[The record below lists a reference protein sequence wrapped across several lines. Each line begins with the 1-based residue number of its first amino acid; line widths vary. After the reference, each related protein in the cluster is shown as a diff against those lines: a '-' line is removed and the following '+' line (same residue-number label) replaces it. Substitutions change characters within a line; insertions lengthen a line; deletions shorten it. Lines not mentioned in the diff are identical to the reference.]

1 MKTRLLLL
9 LIFCSGFVLGQE
21 NILQASKE
29 ACEKINSIEYEILQK
44 GAKGKHG
51 YGRPTINVNITQQ
64 KADVKDIGF
73 GKAMMKATGT
83 IKERGVTEPFSFS
96 YDGSQFLFQR
106 GKSKVR
112 KYTKP
117 TKGIVAGLLQQHL
130 FMLHIRHFS
139 QEIPYK
145 PKARLFGEFQYIED
159 EVINGK
165 KYHKVK
171 SAMGALMKKKDG
183 KWVPVSKGKQI
194 KAGDIFWI
202 DSESKLPTFYT
213 DNFVYKTIS
222 VKQLNKNYPKSYFS
236 LTNKGLPTKERTYQ
250 ETQKDITHKGNLLK
264 LNSLAPK
271 WSGASQNGE
280 KFSSDQLKG
289 KVVLIDF
296 WGTWCPPCIMA
307 MPLIDR
313 LQQLYKNNKEVVIIG
328 ISAGERTPLAAENYF
343 KRKGYSYVHIPNGD
357 GIAEIFKVKSY
368 PTLYV
373 LDKTGKIIQS
383 AQSFDSND
391 FEQAKKMINK
401 HLK

>member
-1 MKTRLLLL
+1 MKIRLLVLL
-9 LIFCSGFVLGQE
+9 TFCSGFILGQE

-29 ACEKINSIEYEILQK
+29 ACKKINSIEYEILQK
-44 GAKGKHG
+44 AAKGK
-51 YGRPTINVNITQQ
+51 YGRAVINAKITQQ

-106 GKSKVR
+106 GKSKVK

-117 TKGIVAGLLQQHL
+117 TKGIVAGLLQQNL

-139 QEIPYK
+139 QEVPYK
-145 PKARLFGEFQYIED
+145 PKDRIFGKFQYVED

-165 KYHKVK
+165 TYHKVK
-171 SAMGALMKKKDG
+171 SAMGTVMMKKDG
-183 KWVPVSKGKQI
+183 KWVPASKGKQI
-194 KAGDIFWI
+194 KAADIFWI
-202 DSESKLPTFYT
+202 DIESKLPKFYT
-213 DNFVYKTIS
+213 DNFDHKTIS
-222 VKQLNKNYPKSYFS
+222 VKQLNKNYQKSYFS
-236 LTNKGLPTKERTYQ
+236 IANKNTPVKERTYQ
-250 ETQKDITHKGNLLK
+250 ETQEDITDKGSLLK
-264 LNSLAPK
+264 LNSFAPK
-271 WSGASQNGE
+271 WSGVSQNG
-280 KFSSDQLKG
+280 KRFSSDQLKG

-296 WGTWCPPCIMA
+296 WGTWCPPCIKA
-307 MPLIDR
+307 MPNIEK
-313 LQQLYKNNKEVVIIG
+313 LQQLYKNNKDVVIIG

-383 AQSFDSND
+383 TKDFDSND